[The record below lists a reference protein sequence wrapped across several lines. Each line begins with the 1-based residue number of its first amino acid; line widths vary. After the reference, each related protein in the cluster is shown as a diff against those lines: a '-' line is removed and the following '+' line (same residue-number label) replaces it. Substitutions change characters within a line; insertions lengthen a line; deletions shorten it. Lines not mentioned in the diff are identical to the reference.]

1 MAGSGTVG
9 ILRALLTA
17 DASAYQKTMKQS
29 ADATKAFGSSVT
41 QLGNTTQKVTPQ
53 LTRLEKSFGG
63 DKLLYTANNL
73 TRAITNIGGASKL
86 TAQEQEKVNRQL
98 TTAIEKYRALGQTAP
113 KAMVDLANA
122 TTRTEQ
128 AAGGL
133 NTKMIAL
140 GTMVGTFASN
150 LALQGVRALGSFAL
164 EAFETA
170 GQITDLAKQ
179 TGLSTDSIQEM
190 QAVTAE
196 TGQSLETFTNAAY
209 KLGLAIN
216 GHEQSVGNGLRALG
230 LKWEELRKLSMDEQ
244 FRKVMKAAGDL
255 GNQVDRNRA
264 LVALFGERLAREL
277 SKAVDSYDD
286 VAKAA
291 SKSSRE
297 QLEALDDI
305 GDEYARTVTRMKTD
319 FASAMGEMFLKLHE
333 FGHLW
338 ARIMPKGFGLIGG
351 LTPTPPTPEKPTA
364 PPGPSVEDLE
374 AQAEAA
380 KKAAQQIEAERRSLE
395 ALGIVTK
402 RSVNEALQEFAT
414 QQKRAAIEGNDVNRV
429 LVAQLPKMEDLIDKM
444 KTSGVESAKAT
455 TEYQRMGD
463 AWRKSIDP
471 LFDQVKGIDGLAAA
485 TKHLADEAMR
495 LNGVLGLP
503 NLSTFTAGLIG
514 GPGQVT
520 SQGVTAPQA
529 RILTFWRDELPEV
542 AKDAFNNMTR
552 GMSFALS
559 DMLTGL
565 RGFKQGFLDIWRSIQ
580 TAFSDIL
587 ASMLNAF
594 ISGFL
599 KRMFAAMAGTSFG
612 RSVAGIVGGLG
623 GGAVTAATAGGTAAA
638 GGATVAG
645 AAAGGAG
652 AAGGGF
658 GATLAALA
666 TNPFTIAAAGAGL
679 LGLGIWKKGWFRGG
693 EEGTKVNPARDAFLK
708 QFGGFNSLA
717 AMLTS
722 LTGEPGGGRLFE
734 ALKSADTMAE
744 FTSATS
750 NILLLLK
757 RRGVTAPAQPGQ
769 RWPSPQPALAA
780 AMGLAVP
787 ASAMTSSSAI
797 PTTPAAAPMTMNV
810 TIQAWDATDMTAA
823 FREEIIPRF
832 KDALQ
837 FNQAGL
843 RTAVAGV

>member
-190 QAVTAE
+190 QAVAAE

-209 KLGLAIN
+209 KLGLAMN
-216 GHEQSVGNGLRALG
+216 GDDKSVRAGVRALG
-230 LKWEELRKLSMDEQ
+230 LEWEELRKLSIDEQ
-244 FRKVMKAAGDL
+244 FRKVMEAAGRMGD
-255 GNQVDRNRA
+255 QVERNRA
-264 LVALFGERLAREL
+264 LVAIFGERLAREL
-277 SKAVDSYDD
+277 SKAVEGYDD
-286 VAKAA
+286 VANAA
-291 SKSSRE
+291 AKSSRA
-297 QLEALDDI
+297 QLEALDAA
-305 GDEYARTVTRMKTD
+305 GDRWARFIREMKTG
-319 FASAMGEMFLKLHE
+319 FQSAMGEMLLELDK
-333 FGHLW
+333 FGKWW
-338 ARIMPKGFGLIGG
+338 ATHMPKGFGLMGG
-351 LTPTPPTPEKPTA
+351 AKLPFGPPAPPPGWKPVTPPIIADTAKATERATTALDKWNEARARERERIEEATQGMTYWLAGMETA
-364 PPGPSVEDLE
+364 PALIKSMDVGLSANFLPAVEMSTD
-374 AQAEAA
+374 AIMA
-380 KKAAQQIEAERRSLE
+380 
-395 ALGIVTK
+395 
-402 RSVNEALQEFAT
+402 FAT
-414 QQKRAAIEGNDVNRV
+414 QGQDSILKFS
-429 LVAQLPKMEDLIDKM
+429 
-444 KTSGVESAKAT
+444 KTLASQNVSG
-455 TEYQRMGD
+455 
-463 AWRKSIDP
+463 P
-471 LFDQVKGIDGLAAA
+471 LQQF
-485 TKHLADEAMR
+485 
-495 LNGVLGLP
+495 
-503 NLSTFTAGLIG
+503 
-514 GPGQVT
+514 
-520 SQGVTAPQA
+520 
-529 RILTFWRDELPEV
+529 LTFWRDELPDV
-542 AKDAFNNMTR
+542 VHDAFDSMTR

-565 RGFKQGFLDIWRSIQ
+565 RGFKQGFLDIWRSIR